1 MESDYRRGSGAMP
14 VRVLIADDHRVV
26 RRGLSLV
33 LALDP
38 EIEVVGEAGD
48 GVEAVERARELRPDV
63 VVMDVVMPGMDGIA
77 ATAAIRRELPAT
89 QVIALTSALGDHIAV
104 DAVRAGALSY
114 LLKDAAPEE
123 VCQAVRAAAAGT
135 VMLAPAAAAQLV
147 RELAP
152 RQQANSSEAL
162 QQLTEREHATLRLLG
177 AGKSNREI
185 AAEFGIGEATVKTHV
200 RNVLTKLGLR
210 SRTQAALYA
219 AQHGLA
225 ERTTAPPDGS
235 E

>member
-1 MESDYRRGSGAMP
+1 MP

-48 GVEAVERARELRPDV
+48 GAEAVERARELRPDV
-63 VVMDVVMPGMDGIA
+63 VVMDVVMPVMDGIA
-77 ATAAIRRELPAT
+77 ATAVIRRELPAT
-89 QVIALTSALGDHIAV
+89 QVIALTSALGDHTVV
-104 DAVRAGALSY
+104 DAVRAGALGY

-123 VCQAVRAAAAGT
+123 VCQAVRATAAGT
-135 VMLAPAAAAQLV
+135 AALAPAATAQLV

-152 RQQANSSEAL
+152 ASAPGQQADGSEAL
-162 QQLTEREHATLRLLG
+162 QQLTERERATLRLLG

-200 RNVLTKLGLR
+200 RNVLSKLGLR

-219 AQHGLA
+219 AQRGLA
-225 ERTTAPPDGS
+225 DRS
-235 E
+235 